1 MESDSIRN
9 MKKTSTRMKQGDVF
23 LANLNP
29 AKGYEQ
35 AGYRP
40 VLILQNDFL
49 NKNLTTAI
57 IAPITSNLKAKGLLT
72 TYFLQKEKSFLDK
85 DSVILLF
92 QMRTLDKSRLTKK
105 ISNIGKKECS
115 KIKEQFKFIF

>member
-1 MESDSIRN
+1 
-9 MKKTSTRMKQGDVF
+9 MKQGDVF